1 MENNENDLIDN
12 KDKVEDEN
20 LKIQNQILFG
30 LNDLENK
37 NHINSK
43 KNKIQFTSNVKI
55 INSKNKNAKQINYYK
70 HKYLSQNT
78 DEKNS
83 ERNEFINNS
92 YLIKSNMSIQNSNIY
107 KKNLNNNIKSVNW
120 YTCGDNL
127 NNNEKDEE
135 YDRNSSSKNEKKE
148 PKSILNNHSITNKN
162 SIHTRDTNTKLKINS
177 NNSYLITLKKSQNYL
192 IAEDNNTNITD
203 NRSKLNN
210 ISLKKYIY
218 KTKNNNN
225 EDSYRNII
233 FSRKCLFCDKI
244 TENEKFCS
252 LFMCNHFF
260 CRKCG
265 KIFYEEKVQDMIKKK
280 SFYFLNCPVF
290 DCSKKISLSLLKLI
304 ISEESYNEFAKN
316 IHNKSKQND
325 NNQIY
330 NQRNKKEIYIMNT
343 EIFKKNENNKKYKK
357 NFNKESNKYLQQNV
371 IDLNTSKKY
380 IYYIGKSFERCP
392 LCKEYSLYGKIDGNY
407 VKCLKCLKK
416 YCKYCH
422 KDFDDRHLDITKND
436 HCKVFYRSIK
446 DYIQQ
451 KCYYKYFFN
460 LLYVIGGYLFIL
472 TFFLLK
478 LKRALKIRRIFS
490 KIIRIII
497 YFFLFIF
504 FLPICIIILPYFP
517 MIISL

>member
-1 MENNENDLIDN
+1 MENNENNLIDN
-12 KDKVEDEN
+12 KDKIEDKN
-20 LKIQNQILFG
+20 LTIQRPILFKINNLG
-30 LNDLENK
+30 NEE
-37 NHINSK
+37 HIYNK

-55 INSKNKNAKQINYYK
+55 NNYKNKKAKLIDYYR
-70 HKYLSQNT
+70 HKYLTQNT

-92 YLIKSNMSIQNSNIY
+92 NLINSNVSIQNSNIY
-107 KKNLNNNIKSVNW
+107 KKNLNNNIKYVNW
-120 YTCGDNL
+120 YTSEDNL
-127 NNNEKDEE
+127 NNNESNEE
-135 YDRNSSSKNEKKE
+135 YERNSSPKKEKKE
-148 PKSILNNHSITNKN
+148 PKSLLNNNNIINKYSVHSK
-162 SIHTRDTNTKLKINS
+162 DTNTNLKINS
-177 NNSYLITLKKSQNYL
+177 NNNYCIMLKKYQNDL
-192 IAEDNNTNITD
+192 IPEDNNTNITD

-210 ISLKKYIY
+210 ITLKNYIY
-218 KTKNNNN
+218 KAKNNNN
-225 EDSYRNII
+225 DHSYRNII

-244 TENEKFCS
+244 SENEKYCS

-280 SFYFLNCPVF
+280 SFYFLNCPVI

-304 ISEESYNEFAKN
+304 ISEELYDELAKN
-316 IHNKSKQND
+316 LNNKSKEND

-343 EIFKKNENNKKYKK
+343 EILRKNENNKKYK
-357 NFNKESNKYLQQNV
+357 NYLNKEKNKYLQQNV

-380 IYYIGKSFERCP
+380 IYYIGRSFERCP

-407 VKCLKCLKK
+407 AKCLKCLKK
-416 YCKYCH
+416 YCKYCR

-436 HCKVFYRSIK
+436 HCKVFYRTFK

-451 KCYYKYFFN
+451 KCYYKYFLN
-460 LLYVIGGYLFIL
+460 LLFVIGGYLFVL

-478 LKRALKIRRIFS
+478 LKRALKIRRKFS
-490 KIIRIII
+490 KIIRIIF